1 MAESKGKN
9 YTFYPVWNFEMPYV
23 ADWLKDGGDDP
34 HVTRYVVL
42 NACTGELV
50 EHHIGGVE

>member
-1 MAESKGKN
+1 
-9 YTFYPVWNFEMPYV
+9 MPYV